1 MIRQLNINNYETYF
15 VLGNNVGEKSQK
27 RRVIL
32 NISLRFLDNI
42 PAVENDELNSTLC
55 YSFLLNFIE
64 KHLANA
70 SFNLIE
76 RAAQYIYNIIS
87 EYLKNN
93 KISIRVEV
101 IKPRPSTKNLESSS
115 FICSDW

>member
-15 VLGNNVGEKSQK
+15 VLGNNAGEKSQK

-32 NISLRFLDNI
+32 NISLRFSDNI
-42 PAVENDELNSTLC
+42 LAIENDKLDSTIC
-55 YSFLLNFIE
+55 YSSLLNFLE
-64 KHLANA
+64 THLENAN
-70 SFNLIE
+70 FNLVE
-76 RAAQYIYNIIS
+76 RAAQYIYDIIS

-93 KISIRVEV
+93 IASIRVEV
-101 IKPRPSTKNLESSS
+101 IKPQPSSKNLESSS